1 MIQSHK
7 EYSSDKDVF
16 VKDMLFATL
25 DVSLRKA
32 ILPSNKEYLITDTV
46 GFVSDLPHY
55 LVEAFKATLE
65 EVSYADLL
73 LHVVDSSN
81 EHFNL
86 QINTTLGVLK
96 EIGAADKPM
105 IYVFNKADKVNYELD
120 YKPKDEYVFISAKT
134 GYNNEQLLQKIESH
148 INSNLKKVKLL
159 IPFSNGEVINSLHKK
174 YNFEE
179 NYSEEGILVQIDITE
194 EDYGRYNKYIVEEV
208 L

>member
-1 MIQSHK
+1 MSRIGGGIGTKGPGEKKLETDKRHIRERIYDIQRELKEIKKNREIQRSKRLKSNLPIVALVGYTNSGKSTLFNKLIQSHK

-86 QINTTLGVLK
+86 QIDTTLGVLK

-120 YKPKDEYVFISAKT
+120 YKPKDEYV
-134 GYNNEQLLQKIESH
+134 
-148 INSNLKKVKLL
+148 
-159 IPFSNGEVINSLHKK
+159 
-174 YNFEE
+174 
-179 NYSEEGILVQIDITE
+179 
-194 EDYGRYNKYIVEEV
+194 
-208 L
+208 

>member
-1 MIQSHK
+1 MKYTINFITMLRLIGFL
-7 EYSSDKDVF
+7 SSLNEQDECYYEAK
-16 VKDMLFATL
+16 MFA
-25 DVSLRKA
+25 
-32 ILPSNKEYLITDTV
+32 NK
-46 GFVSDLPHY
+46 
-55 LVEAFKATLE
+55 LE
-65 EVSYADLL
+65 NLL
-73 LHVVDSSN
+73 
-81 EHFNL
+81 
-86 QINTTLGVLK
+86 INTDIRLFNIIQKAK
-96 EIGAADKPM
+96 EEYISNLPLTK
-105 IYVFNKADKVNYELD
+105 NYELD